1 MQFIPITTRGSVVP
15 LVLMASVLFGF
26 AALSTVMLT
35 NFSSREAAMTIDP
48 TELTTVP
55 GQTFTISVLV
65 SSALPVNAFTG
76 MVTFDHSVVA
86 VDSISY
92 NTSIADLWT
101 EEPWFSQGDGTIN
114 FTGGT
119 THPGGFTGTGAL
131 VTVTFKAVAPG
142 DAKLQLHDARI
153 LEHDGF
159 GTDALLATQIDTI
172 FTVATDTI
180 RTSANVDTITSVT
193 VMPTFAPTDLNRDGH
208 VTLGD
213 ISIFLIY
220 LATADARGD
229 VTADG
234 HVNAT
239 DFSVML
245 DARNH

>member
-1 MQFIPITTRGSVVP
+1 MQFIPITIRGSVAP

-26 AALSTVMLT
+26 AAFSTALLT

-76 MVTFDHSVVA
+76 MVTFDHGVVA
-86 VDSISY
+86 VDKIDY
-92 NTSIADLWT
+92 NTSIANLWT
-101 EEPWFSQGDGTIN
+101 EEPWFSQGEGTIN

-131 VTVTFKAVAPG
+131 VTVTFKALAPG

-153 LEHDGF
+153 LEHDGL
-159 GTDALLATQIDTI
+159 GTDAPLAIPIDTI
-172 FTVATDTI
+172 FSVATDTMH
-180 RTSANVDTITSVT
+180 TTLNVDTITSVT
-193 VMPTFAPTDLNRDGH
+193 VKPTFAPTDLNHDGH
-208 VTLGD
+208 ITLSD
-213 ISIFLIY
+213 VSIFLLY
-220 LATADARGD
+220 LATGDTRGD
-229 VTADG
+229 VTGDG
-234 HVNAT
+234 HVSVT
-239 DFSVML
+239 DFSVLL